1 MRYFEWSKMPNRAAV
16 VSLMV
21 TALLVCTVSRAAS
34 PEVIWSYVPGGELSG
49 TPAYTRD
56 GRVVFAAEDRWLY
69 ALDADGSL
77 QWRYDLRRVPLTA
90 PAVGRDGVVYIG
102 LNPDRVVA
110 VTPAGRYR
118 WSVTGSGQPRAIV
131 AAPGGTVYTV
141 FSGGEVSARTTRG
154 GLLWRHRL
162 PHTLSADPV
171 VTADGALTVA
181 TQDNSVAAFTHRG
194 VNSWVYRH
202 NQRLGVLAAREDG
215 ILLAGDSSGA
225 VVALDSS
232 GKPAWQSRA
241 LGASIV
247 ALHVDDDAATVAVSG
262 DGSIARLSA
271 DGALQWTARPPGGI
285 SAVALSGDGNTYA
298 VTAYGRMLVFDSRA
312 RLLAEEMSSRGQP
325 LAHVAL
331 TPGGRLLTAGRDWV
345 VDLVAAGVT
354 PTRRHKDV
362 LGQWSNLRGDARATG
377 VARGYP
383 GPAAADYADVL
394 DYIYLSEL
402 LRSDAV
408 SQRERALREIEAR
421 VAAGHI
427 GASYAYV
434 VELLLQIVESSSG
447 SGGTPSAAGQPADRA
462 RALRVLAGIADG
474 TVNSRIARVLAGED
488 SSGVRVAMLQT
499 VGAIAADPD
508 GDVAVAIDAVV
519 RRPESG
525 DREARAAARAL
536 QQIARFN
543 RYPAR
548 QRAQQT
554 LAWIASEIRFSRQ
567 TRAEASAYLRGS
579 E

>member
-1 MRYFEWSKMPNRAAV
+1 MRYFEWFNMSNRATV
-16 VSLMV
+16 VSLIA
-21 TALLVCTVSRAAS
+21 TAFLVCTVSRAAS

-49 TPAYTRD
+49 TPAYTLD

-69 ALDADGSL
+69 ALDADGVL

-110 VTPAGRYR
+110 VTPAGRHR
-118 WSVTGSGQPRAIV
+118 WTVTGFGQPRAIA

-141 FSGGEVSARTTRG
+141 FSGGEVSARTTQG
-154 GLLWRHRL
+154 GLLWRQL
-162 PHTLSADPV
+162 LAHTLSADPV
-171 VTADGALTVA
+171 VTADGSLAVA

-194 VNSWVYRH
+194 INSWVYRH
-202 NQRLGVLAAREDG
+202 NQRLNVLAAREDG
-215 ILLAGDSSGA
+215 ILLAGDISGA
-225 VVALDSS
+225 VLALDSS
-232 GKPAWQSRA
+232 GKPAWRSRA
-241 LGASIV
+241 LGAPIV
-247 ALHVDDDAATVAVSG
+247 ALHVDDNAATVAVSD

-271 DGALQWTARPPGGI
+271 DGALQWTARPPGGV
-285 SAVALSGDGNTYA
+285 SAVALSGDGYTYA
-298 VTAYGRMLVFDSRA
+298 VTAYGRIVVLDSRA
-312 RLLAEEMSSRGQP
+312 RLLAEETSSRGQP

-331 TPGGRLLTAGRDWV
+331 TPGGRLLTGGRHWV
-345 VDLVAAGVT
+345 VDLVATTVA
-354 PTRRHKDV
+354 PTRRHTDV

-408 SQRERALREIEAR
+408 DQRERALRDIEER
-421 VAAGHI
+421 VAAGRV
-427 GASYAYV
+427 GGSYAYV
-434 VELLLQIVESSSG
+434 VELLSQIVDG
-447 SGGTPSAAGQPADRA
+447 AGQPSERE
-462 RALRVLAGIADG
+462 RALRVLAAIADA
-474 TVNSRIARVLAGED
+474 TVNSRIARALGAER

-499 VGAIAADPD
+499 LGAIAADPD
-508 GDVAVAIDAVV
+508 GDATAAIDAAV
-519 RRPESG
+519 RRPGAG
-525 DREARAAARAL
+525 DREAAAAAWAL
-536 QQIARFN
+536 HQIALFN

-554 LAWIASEIRFSRQ
+554 LAWIASEIRFSHQ
-567 TRAEASAYLRGS
+567 TRAQASSYLSGS

>member
-1 MRYFEWSKMPNRAAV
+1 MRYFEWPRIPNRAAV

-21 TALLVCTVSRAAS
+21 TGLLVCTAS
-34 PEVIWSYVPGGELSG
+34 LTASAEVIWSYVPGGELSG

-102 LNPDRVVA
+102 VNPDRVVA
-110 VTPAGRYR
+110 VTPAGRHR

-131 AAPGGTVYTV
+131 AAPGGVVYTV
-141 FSGGEVSARTTRG
+141 FSGGEVSARTSRG

-171 VTADGALTVA
+171 VTADGALAVA

-194 VNSWVYRH
+194 VSSWVYRH

-232 GKPAWQSRA
+232 GKPAWHSRA

-247 ALHVDDDAATVAVSG
+247 ALHVDDGAATVAVSG
-262 DGSIARLSA
+262 DGSLARLSA
-271 DGALQWTARPPGGI
+271 NGALQWTARPPGGV
-285 SAVALSGDGNTYA
+285 SAVALSGDGNIYA
-298 VTAYGRMLVFDSRA
+298 VTAYGRMLVLDSRA
-312 RLLAEEMSSRGQP
+312 RLLAEETSSRGQP
-325 LAHVAL
+325 LTHVAL
-331 TPGGRLLTAGRDWV
+331 TPGGRLLTGGRDWV
-345 VDLVAAGVT
+345 VDLVATGVT
-354 PTRRHKDV
+354 PTLRHGDV

-377 VARGYP
+377 VARGYR

-408 SQRERALREIEAR
+408 SQRERALRDIEAR
-421 VAAGHI
+421 VAAGRI
-427 GASYAYV
+427 GASYAYL
-434 VELLLQIVESSSG
+434 VELLLQIVDG
-447 SGGTPSAAGQPADRA
+447 AGQPTERE
-462 RALRVLAGIADG
+462 RALRVLAEIADG
-474 TVNSRIARVLAGED
+474 TVNSRIARVLPGEG
-488 SSGVRVAMLQT
+488 SRGVRVAMLQT
-499 VGAIAADPD
+499 AGAIAADPD
-508 GDVAVAIDAVV
+508 GDVAAAIDRLL
-519 RRPESG
+519 RRPDSD
-525 DREARAAARAL
+525 DREARAAAWAL
-536 QQIARFN
+536 HEIALFN
-543 RYPAR
+543 PYPAR
-548 QRAQQT
+548 QRARQT
-554 LAWIASEIRFSRQ
+554 LAWIASEIRFPHQ
-567 TRAEASAYLRGS
+567 TRAEAMAYLRGS